1 MADRLLD
8 RLMSGIR
15 KTSKGKAT
23 SRQHSLQSESD
34 DASRRLRDALR
45 ELEDHART
53 HLSPRVQR

>member
-15 KTSKGKAT
+15 KTNKGKAT

-34 DASRRLRDALR
+34 DASRRLQDALR
-45 ELEDHART
+45 ELEEHARA
-53 HLSPRVQR
+53 HLSPRVHR